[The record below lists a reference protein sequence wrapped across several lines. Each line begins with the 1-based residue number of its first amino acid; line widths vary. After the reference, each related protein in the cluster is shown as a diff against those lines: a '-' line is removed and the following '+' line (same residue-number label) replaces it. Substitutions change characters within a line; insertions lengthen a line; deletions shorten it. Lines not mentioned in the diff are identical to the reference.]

1 MDGSTNAVVG
11 RYEIV
16 RLLGHGGAASVHLA
30 RQPSLDRDVALK
42 VLHGA
47 RPGAAPPALAHPN
60 IVTVFEYFEHEGV
73 PCIAMEYLD
82 LGSLR
87 PLVGRLTLAQVAG
100 VLEGMLAAL
109 AEASAHGVVHGAL
122 KPENVLL
129 GADGRAKVADFGA
142 AGTPAYT
149 APEQALEQDVGPQAD
164 LYATG
169 VIAYELLAGRHPF
182 HGTDAPVAQ
191 LQHHVKDRPP
201 PLSDLRPDLQP
212 AIVAWVH
219 GMLAKDPGRRPAGAR
234 SAWEA
239 LELSIVELL
248 GPHWRRQATPD
259 VRAVAAR
266 RRPPLVALVAGG
278 MLVVLLAAFAG
289 LSQGAG
295 PRAVP
300 PFGERLVVEERPAP
314 PIELSGL
321 LSQPGGELPPLAP
334 PEAIPTPTPTP
345 PPIATATPSP
355 TPTAPPVVPP
365 TVTPPPPPDDPVEE
379 IHGIDE
385 D

>member
-1 MDGSTNAVVG
+1 MDGSTKAVAG

-16 RLLGHGGAASVHLA
+16 RLLGRGGTASVHLA

-42 VLHGA
+42 VLHAGP
-47 RPGAAPPALAHPN
+47 RGVAPPALDHPN
-60 IVTVFEYFEHEGV
+60 IVTVLEYFEHEGV
-73 PCIAMEYLD
+73 PCIAMEYLER
-82 LGSLR
+82 GSLR

-142 AGTPAYT
+142 AGAPAYT
-149 APEQALEQDVGPQAD
+149 APEQALERDVGPQAD

-182 HGTDAPVAQ
+182 HGTEAPVA
-191 LQHHVKDRPP
+191 LRQHHVRDRPP
-201 PLSDLRPDLQP
+201 PLSDLRPDLPP

-234 SAWEA
+234 RAWEA

-248 GPHWRRQATPD
+248 GPHWRRRATPD
-259 VRAVAAR
+259 VHAPAAR
-266 RRPPLVALVAGG
+266 RRPPQIALVAGG
-278 MLVVLLAAFAG
+278 VLVMLLAGFAG

-295 PRAVP
+295 PQASPP
-300 PFGERLVVEERPAP
+300 PFGERLVVEDRPAP

-334 PEAIPTPTPTP
+334 PEVTPTPTPTP
-345 PPIATATPSP
+345 PPIATPTPSP

-365 TVTPPPPPDDPVEE
+365 TVTPPPPDDPVEE